1 MRKMTPIYS
10 LFKNQIKE
18 NQTLIIE
25 VERQKKEYEGL
36 LTAKD
41 NEMESMKKD
50 FENDKGRCRF

>member
-1 MRKMTPIYS
+1 M
-10 LFKNQIKE
+10 KE

-36 LTAKD
+36 LTVKD

-50 FENDKGRCRF
+50 FENDKGRRHFCEG